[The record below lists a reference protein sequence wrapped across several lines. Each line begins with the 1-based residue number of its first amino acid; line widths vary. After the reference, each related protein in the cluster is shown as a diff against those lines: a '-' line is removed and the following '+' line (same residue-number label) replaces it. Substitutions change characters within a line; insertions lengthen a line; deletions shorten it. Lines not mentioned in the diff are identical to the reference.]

1 MDVKKVPI
9 GIKTISIYYFVVA
22 GLSLLLGFLLLI
34 GGAAYFGI
42 LTNNLGVNNGILNI
56 IMVILGSILSVVIL
70 LNFFLGMF
78 LLKGKNW
85 ARITALVFNSLGV
98 ISNLVSLIMISA
110 NPLYRNNPL
119 IFVGIIVYV
128 ILILISVAIIWY
140 LGFNPEG
147 KNYFTSK

>member
-1 MDVKKVPI
+1 M
-9 GIKTISIYYFVVA
+9 
-22 GLSLLLGFLLLI
+22 
-34 GGAAYFGI
+34 GAAYFGI